1 MSIAHQIKSLLPYG
15 PDFCF
20 VDELEQV
27 NEQGVIGYYRFPES
41 APFYDSHFPDY
52 PVTPGVLLTETMAQI
67 GLVALGIYLSGA
79 YQSQKEQAFVFTES
93 QVFYLKKVLPGARV
107 KVISEKVYYRLGKL
121 KCKVAMYNEQEERIC
136 YGTMAG
142 MAVSAD
148 EVV

>member
-1 MSIAHQIKSLLPYG
+1 MTLENQIKSLLPYG

-27 NEQGVIGYYRFPES
+27 NPMGTIGYYRFPES
-41 APFYDSHFPDY
+41 APFYDSHFPDH

-79 YQSQKEQAFVFTES
+79 HESQEEQAFVFTES
-93 QVFYLKKVLPGARV
+93 QVFYLQKVLPGTRV
-107 KVISEKVYYRLGKL
+107 KVISEKIYYRLNKL
-121 KCKVAMYNEQEERIC
+121 KCKVTMYDEQNERIC

-142 MAVSAD
+142 MAVQAKD
-148 EVV
+148 H

>member
-1 MSIAHQIKSLLPYG
+1 MTLENQIKSLLPYG

-20 VDELEQV
+20 VDELAQV
-27 NEQGVIGYYRFPES
+27 DENGVIGYYRFPES

-79 YQSQKEQAFVFTES
+79 YENQEERAFVFTES
-93 QVFYLKKVLPGARV
+93 EVYYLKKVLPGTRV

-121 KCKVAMYNEQEERIC
+121 KCKVTMYDESEERIC
-136 YGTMAG
+136 YGSMAG
-142 MAVSAD
+142 MAVVAK
-148 EVV
+148 EN